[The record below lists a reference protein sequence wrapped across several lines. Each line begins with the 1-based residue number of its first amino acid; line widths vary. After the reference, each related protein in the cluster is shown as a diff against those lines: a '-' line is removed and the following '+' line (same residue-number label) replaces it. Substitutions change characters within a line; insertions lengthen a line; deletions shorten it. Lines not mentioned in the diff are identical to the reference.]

1 MIRALSKAN
10 NSGRQTLGF
19 SSGQMLRSNLILSK
33 PLPLP
38 LGVIFSEWKDRQ
50 GPGRFQRWA
59 HRAAARGRNS
69 SAGEHHSPSSCGC
82 RESSGLCTSLKH
94 AHACMCTHQNK
105 PVLSCLPG
113 RLRLQDPQPA
123 IAFKPLCLRVPY
135 PCLPPS
141 FLSTEPEKYSP
152 SPPTLPSTWH
162 KKQKLT
168 QARLRSWAVSGRTHT
183 HGSAMGTRRSAGSA
197 KAPAGVRGS
206 RRSRARSLF
215 FFLSLLLSALL
226 ERKRK
231 KDYSSF
237 SIKWKD

>member
-82 RESSGLCTSLKH
+82 RESSGLCTTPKH

-152 SPPTLPSTWH
+152 SPPALPSTPDTKSKNWP
-162 KKQKLT
+162 KLAFAAGPY
-168 QARLRSWAVSGRTHT
+168 QAGHTHT
-183 HGSAMGTRRSAGSA
+183 GRPWERGAALGRQKHRRGCGAAGG
-197 KAPAGVRGS
+197 AGPGV
-206 RRSRARSLF
+206 F
-215 FFLSLLLSALL
+215 FFFYRYYCLL
-226 ERKRK
+226 
-231 KDYSSF
+231 F
-237 SIKWKD
+237 